1 MRAWSPKSD
10 DDRSLTAYLRDIR
23 KLPTI
28 PEESKGD
35 LARRAR
41 EGDIDAM
48 HTLVLGHLRFVVY
61 IAKKYLGR
69 GLPMSDLVNEG
80 NIGLIKAVTR
90 FDETKDF
97 RFTTYAVW
105 WIRQRIQHAVMQSTQ
120 TIRIPMNKEVL
131 MQKIKRTI
139 NDYWQKHQHEPEPGQ
154 IADILEMKV
163 KDVRLLLGL
172 SGRTLSLDKIT
183 TEEGDS
189 PLGDFLADEKS
200 LPPDEEV
207 AEGMLREHVKE
218 MVASLGERE
227 ARIIRLYYGL
237 TDEDPRNLEEIGRI
251 LGLSRERV
259 RQIKKRALDKLAV
272 GTRGEVLRSFVS

>member
-1 MRAWSPKSD
+1 MIRWSPKSD

-28 PEESKGD
+28 PEEHKGD

-41 EGDIDAM
+41 EGDIEAM

-61 IAKKYLGR
+61 IAKKYIGR
-69 GLPMSDLVNEG
+69 GLPLSDLVNEG

-90 FDETKDF
+90 FDETKEF

-105 WIRQRIQHAVMQSTQ
+105 WIRQRIQHAVMQNTH
-120 TIRIPMNKEVL
+120 TIRIPMNKEIL
-131 MQKIKRTI
+131 MQKINRTI
-139 NDYWQKHQHEPEPGQ
+139 NDFWQKHQREPHPAE
-154 IADILEMKV
+154 IAKILDMKT
-163 KDVRLLLGL
+163 KDVRMLLGL
-172 SGRTLSLDKIT
+172 SGRTLSLDKVD

-189 PLGDFLADEKS
+189 PMGDFLADTNA
-200 LPPDEEV
+200 LQPDEAV
-207 AEGMLREHVKE
+207 AEEMLREHVRE
-218 MVASLGERE
+218 MVGSLGERE

-237 TDEDPRNLEEIGRI
+237 SDEDPLNLEEIGRI

-272 GTRGEVLRSFVS
+272 GQRGEVLRSFV